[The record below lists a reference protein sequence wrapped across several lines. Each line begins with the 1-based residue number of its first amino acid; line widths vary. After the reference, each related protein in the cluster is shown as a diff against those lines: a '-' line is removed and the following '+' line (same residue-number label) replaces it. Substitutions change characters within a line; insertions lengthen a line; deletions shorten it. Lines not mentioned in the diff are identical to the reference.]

1 MIYFILGSHPELS
14 IAELKAVLGREYRP
28 VFVSE
33 SVVVIEPIDRN
44 LGELQERLGGIVKV
58 GRVAGELKAWNKI
71 EAADLVAS
79 LASGAAGKNKISFG
93 LSVYDLGNKKATRF
107 LERDLDQLG
116 LEVKKRLKEV
126 GRPVRYVKGKE
137 PRLSSAI
144 VETNGLLESG
154 GEYVLLVCENNI
166 LIGQTEA
173 IQNFKAWSDRDY
185 GRPARD
191 ARSGMLPPS
200 SLA

>member
-1 MIYFILGSHPELS
+1 MTGERFSMIYFILGSHPELS

-116 LEVKKRLKEV
+116 LEVKTSQRSRSTCAVRERQ
-126 GRPVRYVKGKE
+126 GAAPVFG
-137 PRLSSAI
+137 
-144 VETNGLLESG
+144 
-154 GEYVLLVCENNI
+154 
-166 LIGQTEA
+166 
-173 IQNFKAWSDRDY
+173 DR
-185 GRPARD
+185 
-191 ARSGMLPPS
+191 
-200 SLA
+200 